1 MVVSGNSPPPHTGES
16 LEPNLVGKDAHN
28 DNMVRR
34 LLFLCVEGREG
45 MSIHD
50 LAQHYISS
58 PAVLLNRQPKK
69 KPALQW
75 RLHIPEK
82 VGTGEA
88 KC

>member
-1 MVVSGNSPPPHTGES
+1 MHEGLTP
-16 LEPNLVGKDAHN
+16 KDAHA
-28 DNMVRR
+28 R
-34 LLFLCVEGREG
+34 LIPKEKGREG

-82 VGTGEA
+82 LDRLNLVPNQE
-88 KC
+88 KLDENWNR